1 MPSRQQRSD
10 RAAPPDS
17 LRPVLRRLT
26 AVLAAN
32 GVETPQTDAELLV
45 GHVLGLSR
53 SELRMMASRRLTAA
67 ELERLGGLVD
77 RRARREPLQYVL
89 GEWGFRRLVLKV
101 DRRAL
106 IPRPETE
113 VVVERVLDLLRGIA
127 APRVLDVGTG
137 SGAIALAVAD
147 EHPGAQVT
155 GIDVSADAVA
165 LAVENARYLGLGVA
179 FALQDARTALPPGP
193 WDVVVSNPPYV
204 PVADRDSLAPE
215 VRDWEPAAALYASGV
230 TEAVARGAREV
241 LSDAGALV
249 LEVAD
254 GAAREVAALLESLG
268 YSGMRVS
275 SDLTGRERVVEG
287 RR

>member
-32 GVETPQTDAELLV
+32 GVDTPPTDAELLV
-45 GHVLGLSR
+45 GYVLGLSR
-53 SELRMMASRRLTAA
+53 SELRTMASRRLTAA
-67 ELERLGGLVD
+67 ELERLGVLVD

-89 GEWGFRRLVLKV
+89 GEWGFRRLVLKL

-113 VVVERVLDLLRGIA
+113 VVVERVLELLSGTA

-165 LAVENARYLGLGVA
+165 LAAENALGLGLDVA
-179 FALQDARTALPPGP
+179 FLLQDARAALPRGP
-193 WDVVVSNPPYV
+193 WDAVVSNPPYV
-204 PVADRDSLAPE
+204 QVTHRDSLAPE
-215 VRDWEPAAALYASGV
+215 IRDWEPSAALYASGV
-230 TEAVARGAREV
+230 TEAVAVRARDV

-268 YSGMRVS
+268 YSGVRVTN
-275 SDLTGRERVVEG
+275 DLAGRERVVEG